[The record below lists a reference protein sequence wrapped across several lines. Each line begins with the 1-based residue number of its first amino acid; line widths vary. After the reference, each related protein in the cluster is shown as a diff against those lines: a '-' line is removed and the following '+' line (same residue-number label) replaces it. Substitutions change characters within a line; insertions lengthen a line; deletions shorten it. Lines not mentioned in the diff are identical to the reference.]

1 MSEFTVNQLIDIF
14 KKEKYDIKKLSSK
27 RIVIQTDQNRVM
39 LLKSIAKDFN
49 GKYDPDIKGSS
60 AGGTIVNGTTILVKP
75 KKGVSSVHY
84 ENDEIN
90 SINNQLK
97 NIMNQYGFDYV
108 PFKFKN
114 KIYNIVE
121 CHKTQG
127 TPKSDFHLI
136 DTNGKEVL
144 WISHKAG
151 KTPKD
156 FQQWSGISKA
166 EPKIFNHPEVKLL
179 SKDVL
184 KMFPDKKMPNAT
196 TIARKIKDDKLKK
209 MAVYG
214 SDFGLNYGRQN
225 VNYVLQGNIK
235 IVPQT
240 GSLNYTLK
248 ANNTHINGDDITGGF
263 EPVFMIIYKGDRDN
277 LGLKG
282 ARAGIL
288 PIESRKI
295 NMIIRLSYLNKIG
308 DEEQYEN
315 SIVE

>member
-1 MSEFTVNQLIDIF
+1 MKSVFTITQLIDIF
-14 KKEKYDIKKLSSK
+14 KKDKYDIKKLSSK
-27 RIVIQTDQNRVM
+27 RIVIQTDQNRVE
-39 LLKSIAKDFN
+39 LLKYIASEFN
-49 GKYDPDIKGSS
+49 GKYDPNIKGSS
-60 AGGTIVNGTTILVKP
+60 AGGTIINGITVLVKP

-90 SINNQLK
+90 SINRQLK
-97 NIMNQYGFDYV
+97 DIMNKYGFDYV

-121 CHKTQG
+121 CHKTPG

-235 IVPQT
+235 IVPET

-295 NMIIRLSYLNKIG
+295 NMII
-308 DEEQYEN
+308 
-315 SIVE
+315 